1 MAKKTDPFAAYVSHP
16 LYGRRPRVSNEP
28 IHIDR
33 HEQFCMVSRCGAGKI
48 FKNTAI
54 KADME
59 LQKGSHYLVK
69 YFFDEDKTC
78 IHCKRPFI
86 FFAAEQ
92 KYWFDQLHFN
102 IATRGQVCG
111 ECRAF
116 AGEQKLLKLRYDQLL
131 DRSQLTNEQTL
142 EMAQV
147 CLSLVESGVFHPRSV
162 QTVQKFLNVLRVNKT
177 SSLKV
182 NITDFRKRIGAF
194 QTLSIA
200 LEQNVRA
207 GILRAFPM
215 SLPRT
220 AVIQFK
226 VARELEAIA
235 RKKYLESYISST

>member
-1 MAKKTDPFAAYVSHP
+1 MAKKTDPFVAYVSHP
-16 LYGRRPRVSNEP
+16 LYGRRPCVSNEP

-33 HEQFCMVSRCGAGKI
+33 HEQFCMISRCGAGKF

-69 YFFDEDKTC
+69 YFFDEDKIC

-92 KYWFDQLHFN
+92 KYWFDQLQFN
-102 IATRGQVCG
+102 IATRGQACC

-116 AGEQKLLKLRYDQLL
+116 ANELKLLKYRYDELT
-131 DRSQLTNEQTL
+131 DHSQLTNEQTL
-142 EMAQV
+142 EMARI
-147 CLSLVESGVFHPRSV
+147 CLSLVECGVFHPRSV
-162 QTVQKFLNVLRVNKT
+162 QTVQRLLNIIRANKT

-182 NITDFRKRIGAF
+182 NVTEFRQRISAV
-194 QTLSIA
+194 QKLSVA
-200 LEQNVRA
+200 LEQYVRA
-207 GILRAFPM
+207 DMLRAFPM
-215 SLPRT
+215 SPLRT

-235 RKKYLESYISST
+235 RKKFLQSY